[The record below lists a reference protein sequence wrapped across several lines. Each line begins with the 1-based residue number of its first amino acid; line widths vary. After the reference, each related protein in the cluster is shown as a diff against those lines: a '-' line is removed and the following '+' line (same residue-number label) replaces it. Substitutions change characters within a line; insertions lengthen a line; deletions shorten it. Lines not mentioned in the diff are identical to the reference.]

1 MNFLAT
7 LNLNEQI
14 NNNLI
19 KAAQE
24 LATRAVKACGEQYSF
39 DAEEA
44 IRLLGLE
51 SLKIESKSKVKSV
64 TKKEKKEKTEK
75 KETYKIK
82 YPMPYNGEINENLC
96 YGIRQNQGLYTQCQ
110 IARKGE
116 AKYCKVC
123 AQQAEKNENGK
134 PDYGTIQDRQ
144 AVGIFEYVDPKGKKP
159 VAFFKIMKKN
169 KLTEEQVREDAEKL
183 NIKINEEHFKVPEE
197 KPKKEKAEKAAKGRP
212 KKSKKVLEISEDNED
227 LFASLV
233 ANANVESD
241 NESSTSSKKSKK
253 TEEEKALEKAE
264 KEAKKAAEKAEKEAK
279 LAAEKAD
286 KEAKKAAEKAE
297 KEAKKAAEKAE
308 KEAKLAAQK
317 AEKEAKKSAPKK
329 AAKKAEKSEEKEEE
343 PDVVKKIDFE
353 GKKYLKSKK
362 SGIIYDYD
370 EYVKNQEQ
378 VAVGFWCDKENKIKF
393 NKVAE
398 SDEESEEEEEEEYE
412 M

>member
-51 SLKIESKSKVKSV
+51 SLKIESKPKVKSV
-64 TKKEKKEKTEK
+64 KKNEKKEKTEK

-82 YPMPYNGEINENLC
+82 YPMPYNGELNENLC

-110 IARKGE
+110 ISRKGE

-144 AVGIFEYVDPKGKKP
+144 AVGIFEYVDPKGNKP

-169 KLTEEQVREDAEKL
+169 KLTEEQVREDASKL

-212 KKSKKVLEISEDNED
+212 KKSKKVLEISEDNDD

-241 NESSTSSKKSKK
+241 NESSSSSKKSKK
-253 TEEEKALEKAE
+253 TEEEKAE
-264 KEAKKAAEKAEKEAK
+264 KEAKKALEKAEKEAK
-279 LAAEKAD
+279 LAAEKAE

-317 AEKEAKKSAPKK
+317 AEKEAKKSGPKK
-329 AAKKAEKSEEKEEE
+329 AAKKVEKSEEKEEQ
-343 PDVVKKIDFE
+343 PDVVKKLVFE
-353 GKKYLKSKK
+353 GKTYLKSKK

-370 EYVKNQEQ
+370 EYVKNQDQ
-378 VAVGFWCDKENKIKF
+378 VAVGFWCDKENKINF
-393 NKVAE
+393 NKAEE
-398 SDEESEEEEEEEYE
+398 SDEESEEESEEEYE